1 MKILTSWIGLNK
13 DFVAGTGR
21 VTLEGPNYRLHGLS
35 SYAFDKHIILY
46 NREDYQLQARLFQ
59 QEISKDFKDHKTELK
74 GIIIDDE
81 RDLNEVQNKVSAFLK
96 NLENDDLTILISTGT
111 SIFKIAWY
119 IFASSLQQ
127 NIRLIQYRDKGQDF
141 GEVHLQ
147 KSSVPYSLIVNE
159 QSVVGRKNPASIS
172 GFYQSP
178 FLEQMLERASKIAIV
193 DNTVLITGDT
203 GTGKEQLARFIHENS
218 TRKSGPFITV
228 NCSSFN
234 DELLSSEIF
243 GHTEGAFTGAK
254 KARIGIFEQAKGGT
268 VFLDEIGD
276 ISQFMQQSLLRVLQ
290 EKKIQKLGAA
300 GKDVNVNVR
309 IVAATN
315 KDLLQKVKD
324 STFRE
329 DLYYRLAV
337 NEIELAS
344 LRDWPKSE
352 KLKLIKFL
360 IDKKAKELKMKPI
373 IMSKEAEQQLLRY
386 QFPGNIRELENMI
399 AGLYPFRTEKQIE
412 ISDLPKRTQGKDVTS
427 LKWND
432 VEAELIKKVLK
443 ITRGNQS
450 EACKEIGIT
459 INTLKD
465 RIKKYNIK
473 VSDYK

>member
-1 MKILTSWIGLNK
+1 MNLLISWIGLKK
-13 DFVAGTGR
+13 DFDKGQVK
-21 VTLEGPNYRLHGLS
+21 EDGPNYRLHAQRD
-35 SYAFDKHIILY
+35 YAFDNHIILY
-46 NREDYQLQARLFQ
+46 NSDEYDYQAKLFQ
-59 QEISKDFKDHKTELK
+59 QKVIADFKTHRTELK
-74 GIIIDDE
+74 GLIIEDE
-81 RDLNEVQNKVSAFLK
+81 RDLNQVQNKVAVFLK
-96 NLENDDLTILISTGT
+96 ELENDDVTILISTGT

-119 IFASSLQQ
+119 VFATSFQQ
-127 NIRLIQYRDKGQDF
+127 NIQLIQYRDKTQDF
-141 GEVHLQ
+141 AKIHLQ
-147 KSSVPYSLIVNE
+147 KSSTPYSLIVNE
-159 QSVVGRKNPASIS
+159 QSVATRQNPANIS
-172 GFYQSP
+172 GFYKSP
-178 FLEQMLERASKIAIV
+178 FLDSMLERASKIAIV
-193 DNTVLITGDT
+193 ENTVLITGDT

-218 TRKSGPFITV
+218 TRKSSPFITV

-254 KARIGIFEQAKGGT
+254 KSKIGIFEQANGGT

-309 IVAATN
+309 VVAATN
-315 KDLLQKVKD
+315 KNLLQKVED
-324 STFRE
+324 GTFRE

-352 KLKLIKFL
+352 KLKLMEFL

-373 IMSKEAEQQLLRY
+373 ILSKEAEQQLISY
-386 QFPGNIRELENMI
+386 QFPGNIRELENII

-412 ISDLPKRTQGKDVTS
+412 ISDLPKRTQGKDLTS

-450 EACKEIGIT
+450 EACREIGMT

-473 VSDYK
+473 VDDYK